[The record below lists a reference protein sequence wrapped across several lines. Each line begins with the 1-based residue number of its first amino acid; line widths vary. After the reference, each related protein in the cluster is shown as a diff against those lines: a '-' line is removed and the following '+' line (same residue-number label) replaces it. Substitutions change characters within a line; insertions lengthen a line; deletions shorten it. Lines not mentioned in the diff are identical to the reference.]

1 MLINLKESINLC
13 NFLIKNK
20 KEKKNYLSIHN
31 NNTSYMLL
39 FVKNEKQICF
49 VFLKRLKKR
58 KIRKKHKKIRIFMKI
73 V

>member
-20 KEKKNYLSIHN
+20 KDKENYYSIHN
-31 NNTSYMLL
+31 NNTTYMLL

-49 VFLKRLKKR
+49 VFLKRLKKT
-58 KIRKKHKKIRIFMKI
+58 KNKEKT
-73 V
+73 